1 MRRAT
6 LVVAGLL
13 AAVAGCAPAG
23 DGGQDRSGDIPLPG
37 QQWALADGK
46 VTAAEYRTAMN
57 RFVSC
62 VRHAGYAVSDP
73 VRSPADN
80 LTLIYDITPSGDP
93 DTYNEAVQKCNL
105 AHLSMV
111 EPKFVETQTQVM
123 AEPLRM
129 AVAACMRR
137 EGVHLTNKE
146 RNLAAF
152 AASAKDETEV
162 VNCVTEQWHHVYP
175 TLPAAV
181 PLRF

>member
-37 QQWALADGK
+37 QQWALGDGK
-46 VTAAEYRTAMN
+46 VTAAEYRTAVN

-73 VRSPADN
+73 VRSPADS

-105 AHLSMV
+105 AHLSMI
-111 EPKFVETQTQVM
+111 EPKFVEAQPQVM
-123 AEPLRM
+123 AKPLRA
-129 AVAACMRR
+129 AVADCMRR
-137 EGVHLTNKE
+137 QGVHLTNKE

-152 AASAKDETEV
+152 AASAKDNTEV
-162 VNCVTEQWHHVYP
+162 IKCVAEQWRRLYP
-175 TLPAAV
+175 KLPTTTV
-181 PLRF
+181 LRF